1 MISEKKKKIIIIG
14 PVYPYRGGNALFV
27 TQTYEI
33 LKDSFNVKLYN
44 YKLLYPSL
52 LFPGTTQFDKS
63 ERQVFKVPNERLVN
77 SISPINWYKVS
88 IKIITEKADLV
99 IFDWWHP
106 FFGLCHGA
114 ISSLIKKTYINKI
127 LFITENVVSHEA
139 NKVDK
144 LLTKIGLK
152 NASMFLTLS
161 KNVEEELAKFA
172 KEKKIYRSE
181 LPIYDC
187 YQHNDSLNIS
197 KVKSELGIAKDDN
210 VLLFFGYI
218 RKYKG
223 LDILLRAFPKILGK
237 YPDSYLLV
245 VGEFYD
251 NPESYLKIIVDLNI
265 GERVKV
271 INKFVPNE
279 EVSKYY
285 QISDVVM
292 LPYLSATQSGI
303 LNVAYGFNKP
313 VIVTDVGGL
322 TEFVEEGKTGF
333 VIKSNSVEA
342 IVNGYGNYLNL
353 KAKVDFVQR
362 IKEYNSKN
370 IFEHL
375 PGLIEKIIIESKN

>member
-1 MISEKKKKIIIIG
+1 
-14 PVYPYRGGNALFV
+14 
-27 TQTYEI
+27 
-33 LKDSFNVKLYN
+33 
-44 YKLLYPSL
+44 
-52 LFPGTTQFDKS
+52 
-63 ERQVFKVPNERLVN
+63 
-77 SISPINWYKVS
+77 
-88 IKIITEKADLV
+88 
-99 IFDWWHP
+99 
-106 FFGLCHGA
+106 
-114 ISSLIKKTYINKI
+114 
-127 LFITENVVSHEA
+127 
-139 NKVDK
+139 
-144 LLTKIGLK
+144 
-152 NASMFLTLS
+152 
-161 KNVEEELAKFA
+161 
-172 KEKKIYRSE
+172 

-197 KVKSELGIAKDDN
+197 KVKSELGIAEDDN

-223 LDILLRAFPKILGK
+223 LDILLKAFPKILGK

-251 NPESYLKIIVDLNI
+251 NPESYLKIIGDLNI

-271 INKFVPNE
+271 INEFVPNE

-285 QISDVVM
+285 QISDVVI

-342 IVNGYGNYLNL
+342 IVNGYGSYLNL

>member
-1 MISEKKKKIIIIG
+1 MNSEKKKKIVIIG

-33 LKDSFNVKLYN
+33 LKDSFNVKIYN

-52 LFPGTTQFDKS
+52 FFPGTTQFDKS
-63 ERQVFKVPNERLVN
+63 KQQVFKVPNERLIN
-77 SISPINWYKVS
+77 SISPINWYNVS
-88 IKIITEKADLV
+88 KKIITEKADLV

-106 FFGLCHGA
+106 FFGLCHGV
-114 ISSLIKKTYINKI
+114 ISSLIKKLYANKI

-161 KNVEEELAKFA
+161 KNVEEELARFA
-172 KEKKIYRSE
+172 KMKKIYRSE

-187 YQHNDSLNIS
+187 YQHNDSFDIL
-197 KVKSELGIAKDDN
+197 KVKSELGIAEDDH

-223 LDILLRAFPKILGK
+223 LDILLKAFPKILEK
-237 YPDSYLLV
+237 YPNSYLLV

-251 NPESYLKIIVDLNI
+251 NPESYLKIINDLKI
-265 GERVKV
+265 GVRVKV
-271 INKFVPNE
+271 INEFVPNE

-285 QISDVVM
+285 QISDVVV

-322 TEFVEEGKTGF
+322 AEFVEQGKTGF
-333 VIKSNSVEA
+333 VIKPNSVEA
-342 IVNGYGNYLNL
+342 IVKGYGNYLNL
-353 KAKVDFVQR
+353 KQKVDFVQS

-370 IFEHL
+370 SFDNL
-375 PGLIEKIIIESKN
+375 PGLIEKIITESKS